1 MVLFTMLF
9 FLNYIFISSEG
20 CKYWISEGKE
30 GTTDAQ
36 YLSQYHIDEEKR
48 QQCYILSNF
57 QGDDTLCC
65 YKDSKCIKKVD
76 TDTTLTANDCPK
88 TDLKIINNCGMAGI
102 YEPVYSTVCT
112 EISLVQG
119 YCCFVKTKEGNA
131 CIRTKKLHKDINET
145 TDQINE
151 FVRGIDENNE
161 VESVICKGWNLK
173 IYKIL
178 TMLIT
183 LILI

>member
-1 MVLFTMLF
+1 MALFTMLF
-9 FLNYIFISSEG
+9 FLNYIFISSDG
-20 CKYWISEGKE
+20 CQYWISEGKE

-57 QGDDTLCC
+57 QGDDTKCC
-65 YKDSKCIKKVD
+65 YKDGACIKKEAGIPD
-76 TDTTLTANDCPK
+76 NNCPK
-88 TDLKIINNCGMAGI
+88 TNSKIINNCGMAGI

-145 TDQINE
+145 TDQINT
-151 FVRGIDENNE
+151 FVKGIYENNE

-178 TMLIT
+178 TMLTT